1 MLRLH
6 WSGRAYADMQR
17 LHGFL
22 TTKSRAAAARAVQA
36 VRQGLKSIA
45 LQPGMGRP
53 IEELDLQFREWPISF
68 GDSGYIV
75 RYRLDGDVVIILAVR
90 HQREL
95 GF

>member
-1 MLRLH
+1 MYRLH

-17 LHGFL
+17 LHGL
-22 TTKSRAAAARAVQA
+22 LATKNRAAATRPVQA

-45 LQPGMGRP
+45 LQPGIGRP
-53 IEELDLQFREWPISF
+53 IEELDLQFRERPVSF

-75 RYRLDGDVVIILAVR
+75 RYRLDGDIVIILAVR